1 MTTVKE
7 IEKLYFI
14 FAMNNGVI
22 SNAFVLA
29 DGTLCAVVYGV
40 SEDLKTG
47 VDCALGVIRPDGSQE
62 TYALGKRSMS
72 QLPALLFAADSR
84 YFVLQNSVSNDIATF
99 VDTETGEVSLLLPNG
114 SSVEKAAL
122 DSRLNEDGAVNT
134 IPDDSRYF
142 RYFTGMADGETIFCS
157 DADYA
162 PSLFRPST
170 GEVKRLLYG
179 VVMPVFNSYSG
190 NGYDRWLFFDPI
202 DYKNVWIRFDI
213 K

>member
-1 MTTVKE
+1 M
-7 IEKLYFI
+7 
-14 FAMNNGVI
+14 
-22 SNAFVLA
+22 
-29 DGTLCAVVYGV
+29 
-40 SEDLKTG
+40 
-47 VDCALGVIRPDGSQE
+47 
-62 TYALGKRSMS
+62 
-72 QLPALLFAADSR
+72 
-84 YFVLQNSVSNDIATF
+84 
-99 VDTETGEVSLLLPNG
+99 DTETGEVSLLLPNG

-170 GEVKRLLYG
+170 GEVKRLLYS

-202 DYKNVWIRFDI
+202 DYKNVWIRFDV